1 MDWTT
6 VTAAIALLLVT
17 LITALSNGLKGVLE
31 EWFRRIKRWSSGGSY
46 RKSYAL
52 GLKAVAEFY
61 GFIEHVS
68 KLEFVDRALV
78 FVGNNCGGLPMPT
91 KKYTVRCFYGWCKDP
106 NSKAMEFYNFPLHV
120 DSYQATMLQ
129 EVVEDGFVLL
139 TTSKMPE
146 DCQLKKYYSYESV
159 VQSFVGFI
167 KINELD
173 NELIYMSI
181 ANYTREFTP
190 TEIGQ
195 LQLLVERVRALVG
208 TGDE

>member
-31 EWFRRIKRWSSGGSY
+31 VWFQKIKRWTSGGSY

-78 FVGNNCGGLPMPT
+78 FVGNNCGGLPTPT

-106 NSKAMEFYNFPLHV
+106 KSKAMELYNFPLHV
-120 DSYQATMLQ
+120 DSHQATMLQ
-129 EVVEDGFVLL
+129 EVVENGFSLL

-146 DCQLKKYYSYESV
+146 DCQLKKYYSNENV

-167 KINELD
+167 KINEDD
-173 NELIYMSI
+173 NELIYMTI
-181 ANYTREFTP
+181 ANYTRDFTP